1 MRGARPI
8 RDRSNVEDLI
18 KAVILGIVEGLTEF
32 LPVSST
38 GHLIIA
44 SNVLDFQALGGTFE
58 IFIQIGAVLA
68 VVWFYRAE
76 LIRQARTV
84 TTDPAVRNLWLT
96 IVIAAAPAGVIG
108 IALRGW
114 IKATLFTPVVVALAL
129 IVGGIAFIVIERRPR
144 ASEAETESHEA
155 LTLRQAILIGA
166 AQVLALIPGVSR
178 SGATILGG
186 LAVGLSRPAATAFS
200 FFLAIPV
207 LGGAALVELAASL
220 DEINGDAL
228 GLLAVGTVVSMI
240 FAFLSVGWLLRYV
253 SRNTFTPFGWYRIAA
268 GVVVLFLF
276 AVPGQVKAAGLETLT
291 PGPSPSRRGEAD
303 VLSADYSALE
313 TLTPGPSPDLRCSRW
328 SSGRGETDVLGAD
341 YSALDPSP
349 PSPLSH
355 KGRGET
361 DVLGADYSA
370 LETLTP
376 GPSPSRRGEADV
388 LSADYS
394 ALDPSPPSP
403 LSHKGRGGTAAI
415 GGLYSSLSTHHSA
428 LPASAGSLVEVPA
441 ADGLILRGTLYAP
454 HGDAPAVMLI
464 HQLYTTQSSWAF
476 LVEPLTEAGF
486 NVLTIDLRGYG
497 RTRGRINWQA
507 ALTDVQTWARWLDDQ
522 PGIQSVS
529 MLGSSMGS
537 VLAVEGCY
545 LYDPCPRAVALSPA
559 MNYYSVSIEDALA
572 GDLPVMIAYADR
584 DRYPARDMD
593 EIVEIAGDDLT
604 LFTYSGRT
612 HGIDLFALDETLGA
626 SVVSFL
632 KGEAVAQPAE
642 SVETGG

>member
-220 DEINGDAL
+220 DEISGDAL

-349 PSPLSH
+349 PNPLFH
-355 KGRGET
+355 KGRGE
-361 DVLGADYSA
+361 
-370 LETLTP
+370 
-376 GPSPSRRGEADV
+376 
-388 LSADYS
+388 
-394 ALDPSPPSP
+394 
-403 LSHKGRGGTAAI
+403 TAAI

-537 VLAVEGCY
+537 VLAVAGCY

-642 SVETGG
+642 PVETGG

>member
-1 MRGARPI
+1 
-8 RDRSNVEDLI
+8 
-18 KAVILGIVEGLTEF
+18 
-32 LPVSST
+32 
-38 GHLIIA
+38 
-44 SNVLDFQALGGTFE
+44 
-58 IFIQIGAVLA
+58 
-68 VVWFYRAE
+68 
-76 LIRQARTV
+76 
-84 TTDPAVRNLWLT
+84 
-96 IVIAAAPAGVIG
+96 
-108 IALRGW
+108 
-114 IKATLFTPVVVALAL
+114 
-129 IVGGIAFIVIERRPR
+129 
-144 ASEAETESHEA
+144 
-155 LTLRQAILIGA
+155 
-166 AQVLALIPGVSR
+166 
-178 SGATILGG
+178 
-186 LAVGLSRPAATAFS
+186 
-200 FFLAIPV
+200 
-207 LGGAALVELAASL
+207 
-220 DEINGDAL
+220 
-228 GLLAVGTVVSMI
+228 
-240 FAFLSVGWLLRYV
+240 
-253 SRNTFTPFGWYRIAA
+253 
-268 GVVVLFLF
+268 
-276 AVPGQVKAAGLETLT
+276 
-291 PGPSPSRRGEAD
+291 
-303 VLSADYSALE
+303 
-313 TLTPGPSPDLRCSRW
+313 
-328 SSGRGETDVLGAD
+328 
-341 YSALDPSP
+341 
-349 PSPLSH
+349 
-355 KGRGET
+355 
-361 DVLGADYSA
+361 
-370 LETLTP
+370 
-376 GPSPSRRGEADV
+376 
-388 LSADYS
+388 
-394 ALDPSPPSP
+394 
-403 LSHKGRGGTAAI
+403 TAAI

>member
-303 VLSADYSALE
+303 VLSADYSAL
-313 TLTPGPSPDLRCSRW
+313 
-328 SSGRGETDVLGAD
+328 
-341 YSALDPSP
+341 
-349 PSPLSH
+349 
-355 KGRGET
+355 
-361 DVLGADYSA
+361 
-370 LETLTP
+370 
-376 GPSPSRRGEADV
+376 
-388 LSADYS
+388 
-394 ALDPSPPSP
+394 DPSPPSP

>member
-1 MRGARPI
+1 M
-8 RDRSNVEDLI
+8 EDLI

-303 VLSADYSALE
+303 VLSADYSAL
-313 TLTPGPSPDLRCSRW
+313 
-328 SSGRGETDVLGAD
+328 
-341 YSALDPSP
+341 
-349 PSPLSH
+349 
-355 KGRGET
+355 
-361 DVLGADYSA
+361 
-370 LETLTP
+370 
-376 GPSPSRRGEADV
+376 
-388 LSADYS
+388 
-394 ALDPSPPSP
+394 DPSPPSP

-454 HGDAPAVMLI
+454 HG
-464 HQLYTTQSSWAF
+464 
-476 LVEPLTEAGF
+476 
-486 NVLTIDLRGYG
+486 G
-497 RTRGRINWQA
+497 RMETRR
-507 ALTDVQTWARWLDDQ
+507 R
-522 PGIQSVS
+522 
-529 MLGSSMGS
+529 
-537 VLAVEGCY
+537 
-545 LYDPCPRAVALSPA
+545 
-559 MNYYSVSIEDALA
+559 
-572 GDLPVMIAYADR
+572 
-584 DRYPARDMD
+584 
-593 EIVEIAGDDLT
+593 
-604 LFTYSGRT
+604 
-612 HGIDLFALDETLGA
+612 
-626 SVVSFL
+626 
-632 KGEAVAQPAE
+632 
-642 SVETGG
+642 

>member
-1 MRGARPI
+1 M
-8 RDRSNVEDLI
+8 EDLI

-303 VLSADYSALE
+303 VLSADYSAL
-313 TLTPGPSPDLRCSRW
+313 
-328 SSGRGETDVLGAD
+328 
-341 YSALDPSP
+341 
-349 PSPLSH
+349 
-355 KGRGET
+355 
-361 DVLGADYSA
+361 
-370 LETLTP
+370 
-376 GPSPSRRGEADV
+376 
-388 LSADYS
+388 
-394 ALDPSPPSP
+394 DPSPPSP

>member
-1 MRGARPI
+1 M
-8 RDRSNVEDLI
+8 EDLI

-44 SNVLDFQALGGTFE
+44 SNVLDFNAIGGTFE

-84 TTDPAVRNLWLT
+84 TTNPAVRNLWLT
-96 IVIAAAPAGVIG
+96 IVIAAVPAGVIG

-114 IKATLFTPVVVALAL
+114 IKETLFTPVVVALAL

-144 ASEAETESHEA
+144 TEAPETESHEA
-155 LTLRQAILIGA
+155 LTLRQAILIGV

-186 LAVGLSRPAATAFS
+186 LAVGLTRQAATAFS

-207 LGGAALVELAASL
+207 LGGAALIELATSL
-220 DEINGDAL
+220 DEINGDQL

-268 GVVVLFLF
+268 GIVVLFLF
-276 AVPGQVKAAGLETLT
+276 AVPGQANAAAETLT
-291 PGPSPSRRGEAD
+291 PGPSPSERGEI
-303 VLSADYSALE
+303 
-313 TLTPGPSPDLRCSRW
+313 
-328 SSGRGETDVLGAD
+328 DVLGAD
-341 YSALDPSP
+341 YSALDLVPSP
-349 PSPLSH
+349 PSPLS
-355 KGRGET
+355 
-361 DVLGADYSA
+361 L
-370 LETLTP
+370 
-376 GPSPSRRGEADV
+376 
-388 LSADYS
+388 
-394 ALDPSPPSP
+394 
-403 LSHKGRGGTAAI
+403 KGRGGTAAM
-415 GGLYSSLSTHHSA
+415 GGFYSALSTQHSA
-428 LPASAGSLVEVPA
+428 LPASAGSLVETPA

-454 HGDAPAVMLI
+454 HADAPAVLLI
-464 HQLYTTQSSWAF
+464 HQLYTTQRSWAF
-476 LVEPLTEAGF
+476 LVEPLNEAGF

-497 RTRGRINWQA
+497 RTGGRINWQA

-522 PGIQSVS
+522 PGMQSVS

-559 MNYYSVSIEDALA
+559 LNYYNVSIEDALA
-572 GDLPVMIAYADR
+572 ADLPVMIAYADR
-584 DRYPARDMD
+584 DRYPSRDMD
-593 EIVEIAGDDLT
+593 EIVELAGDDLT
-604 LFTYSGRT
+604 LFTYPGRT

-626 SVVSFL
+626 SVVSYL
-632 KGEAVAQPAE
+632 KGETVSQPAE
-642 SVETGG
+642 PVEIGG

>member
-220 DEINGDAL
+220 DEISGDAL

-276 AVPGQVKAAGLETLT
+276 AVPGQVKAAG
-291 PGPSPSRRGEAD
+291 
-303 VLSADYSALE
+303 
-313 TLTPGPSPDLRCSRW
+313 
-328 SSGRGETDVLGAD
+328 
-341 YSALDPSP
+341 
-349 PSPLSH
+349 
-355 KGRGET
+355 
-361 DVLGADYSA
+361 

>member
-1 MRGARPI
+1 M
-8 RDRSNVEDLI
+8 EDLI

-38 GHLIIA
+38 GYLIIA

-328 SSGRGETDVLGAD
+328 LSGRGEND
-341 YSALDPSP
+341 
-349 PSPLSH
+349 
-355 KGRGET
+355 GR
-361 DVLGADYSA
+361 
-370 LETLTP
+370 
-376 GPSPSRRGEADV
+376 
-388 LSADYS
+388 
-394 ALDPSPPSP
+394 
-403 LSHKGRGGTAAI
+403 
-415 GGLYSSLSTHHSA
+415 
-428 LPASAGSLVEVPA
+428 
-441 ADGLILRGTLYAP
+441 
-454 HGDAPAVMLI
+454 
-464 HQLYTTQSSWAF
+464 
-476 LVEPLTEAGF
+476 
-486 NVLTIDLRGYG
+486 
-497 RTRGRINWQA
+497 
-507 ALTDVQTWARWLDDQ
+507 
-522 PGIQSVS
+522 
-529 MLGSSMGS
+529 
-537 VLAVEGCY
+537 AVECER
-545 LYDPCPRAVALSPA
+545 LTVCSNALRL
-559 MNYYSVSIEDALA
+559 I
-572 GDLPVMIAYADR
+572 G
-584 DRYPARDMD
+584 
-593 EIVEIAGDDLT
+593 
-604 LFTYSGRT
+604 
-612 HGIDLFALDETLGA
+612 
-626 SVVSFL
+626 SFVIHS
-632 KGEAVAQPAE
+632 VAQPIH
-642 SVETGG
+642 SRRPNSLFSRL

>member
-1 MRGARPI
+1 M
-8 RDRSNVEDLI
+8 EDLI

-220 DEINGDAL
+220 DEISGDAL

-303 VLSADYSALE
+303 VLSADYSAL
-313 TLTPGPSPDLRCSRW
+313 
-328 SSGRGETDVLGAD
+328 A
-341 YSALDPSP
+341 
-349 PSPLSH
+349 
-355 KGRGET
+355 
-361 DVLGADYSA
+361 
-370 LETLTP
+370 
-376 GPSPSRRGEADV
+376 
-388 LSADYS
+388 
-394 ALDPSPPSP
+394 PSPPSP

-642 SVETGG
+642 PVETGG